1 MPSSRYTLPF
11 SARVAAS
18 LIVKS
23 AAQLAPADIRTT
35 AAIHVRISKRP
46 VLSFNRNRSAPQGT
60 KSQNPMVRSWPAN
73 GSTLHGGLWRGNPSA
88 PIAWNAPPSRSGWRS
103 CSSDRFCG
111 LKPDIMTCRRS
122 AKSSHRDV
130 APSPHRTRAWKR
142 PVFRR
147 RDDFRVEWG
156 ERRAANV
163 CTLPSSIRPVNSD
176 RPPAQR

>member
-1 MPSSRYTLPF
+1 L
-11 SARVAAS
+11 
-18 LIVKS
+18 
-23 AAQLAPADIRTT
+23 
-35 AAIHVRISKRP
+35 
-46 VLSFNRNRSAPQGT
+46 
-60 KSQNPMVRSWPAN
+60 
-73 GSTLHGGLWRGNPSA
+73 
-88 PIAWNAPPSRSGWRS
+88 
-103 CSSDRFCG
+103 DRFCG

-122 AKSSHRDV
+122 ATSSHRDV